1 MTDLWLIHCIWYRIL
16 IDQIRYTYFITKP
29 VALVVVGGNPFIISG
44 TSITL
49 RFKVLRIWW
58 FCVVTA
64 NTSGTIYKTILWLT
78 YMHVSVHLYFNGKA
92 QLVVNWPPI
101 HLQVPHF
108 GNSQSTRKDFPP
120 FTTASFSVRWS
131 DILSCITER
140 ILAMIQNNYTSF
152 VLPKK
157 GQPPVFLALS
167 QKWFIFIKTS
177 KVSSLVDIGLISKPA
192 CSQRSPQ
199 CSYQMCRAA
208 LRSQI

>member
-1 MTDLWLIHCIWYRIL
+1 MISKYSP
-16 IDQIRYTYFITKP
+16 YYVYVNSKP
-29 VALVVVGGNPFIISG
+29 VTLVVVGGNPFIISG

-140 ILAMIQNNYTSF
+140 ILAMIQNNST
-152 VLPKK
+152 
-157 GQPPVFLALS
+157 
-167 QKWFIFIKTS
+167 WFPAEKRPASSLLGLITEISHFHKNP

-192 CSQRSPQ
+192 CLQRSIH
-199 CSYQMCRAA
+199 CNYRVA
-208 LRSQI
+208 LRTQI